1 MEKSTRKTAHLRISF
16 PSGLAAYEEF
26 CALIVTDTRSFVSF
40 VVAPSLNPES
50 LARTT
55 SSASATVTWRF
66 MLSDGSMQLPDPD
79 EPVDGRSLPQ
89 PDPRD
94 SPVRQH
100 HAAPTATP
108 CEAPV
113 LIAEPYGF
121 GHPTTP
127 AGAARNRRRWF
138 CRRNVL
144 AYASRSTYCP
154 TLTSR
159 AFGDACTDQ
168 SESKIV
174 SLSTRSR
181 SVFTQHPIR

>member
-1 MEKSTRKTAHLRISF
+1 MRKSS
-16 PSGLAAYEEF
+16 PSGLTAYEEF
-26 CALIVTDTRSFVSF
+26 CALIVTDTRSLVSF

-55 SSASATVTWRF
+55 SSASTTVTWRF
-66 MLSDGSMQLPDPD
+66 MLSDGRTQLPDPD
-79 EPVDGRSLPQ
+79 EPVDGRLLPQ
-89 PDPRD
+89 PDLRD

-108 CEAPV
+108 CEALV
-113 LIAEPYGF
+113 LIAEPYAF

-127 AGAARNRRRWF
+127 AGAGRNRRMLVLPS
-138 CRRNVL
+138 NAL
-144 AYASRSTYCP
+144 AYASRSTYRP

-168 SESKIV
+168 IESKIV
-174 SLSTRSR
+174 SPLSWS
-181 SVFTQHPIR
+181 